1 MNFMAVMVSNDIKI
15 GKNDEV
21 FSWTETSFWMFDQSI
36 ESNQEVEKVFEDY
49 GIHFRRFEGVVEQ
62 GKEKFSGIVLI

>member
-1 MNFMAVMVSNDIKI
+1 MNFMAVMVSDDIKI
-15 GKNDEV
+15 AKNDEV

-49 GIHFRRFEGVVEQ
+49 GIHFRRPEGIFEQ
-62 GKEKFSGIVLI
+62 GK